1 MLAPLPAPPAP
12 RYTARV
18 TSPAR
23 LLARSDTRFALFYG
37 AFYLGFGAYLPYM
50 PVWYAERG
58 LSPELI
64 GIAAAAG
71 MVGRVAVA
79 PLGAFWSDR
88 AARRRDAILA
98 FSLAGL
104 AVFLAHIPG
113 THPIFIL
120 ALAGLS
126 GAAVTGVI
134 PLVDAFAM
142 GQARKEGFAFG
153 VPRAFGSALFVIGN
167 LGTGAL
173 ISMYGGEAVL
183 VWVLASAALTA
194 LAAVF
199 LPAGRIDTSA
209 GAARHEAPPL
219 RILLG
224 AGFPLAFAASA
235 LIQGGHGFYYAFS
248 ALAWRADGVPAWA
261 IGALWATGVGAEIIF
276 FAVWGRVLKGWSPA
290 AMMALAGGVAVVRW
304 LALALSPPLWAL
316 FPLQGLHAFSFAAAY
331 LGFLRYAADHAP
343 ERLAAT
349 AQSVNSALSGG
360 LVLAGATF
368 VSGLAFAAFGTAG
381 FALMAIPAGLGGL
394 CALWLIRRDR

>member
-1 MLAPLPAPPAP
+1 MALPALPAP

-18 TSPAR
+18 ISPAA
-23 LLARSDTRFALFYG
+23 LFARIDTRFALFYG

-98 FSLAGL
+98 FSLAAL
-104 AVFLAHIPG
+104 CVFLAHIPG
-113 THPIFIL
+113 TPPVVIL
-120 ALAGLS
+120 VLAGLS
-126 GAAVTGVI
+126 GAAMTGVI

-173 ISMYGGEAVL
+173 ISVFGGEAVL

-194 LAAVF
+194 LAAAF
-199 LPAGRIDTSA
+199 LPAGRIDAMA
-209 GAARHEAPPL
+209 GAERQEQPPL
-219 RILLG
+219 RVLLG
-224 AGFPLAFAASA
+224 AGLPLAFAASA
-235 LIQGGHGFYYAFS
+235 LIQGAHGFYYAFS

-261 IGALWATGVGAEIIF
+261 IGLLWATGVGAEIVF
-276 FAVWGRVLKGWSPA
+276 FAVWGRLLKGWSPA

-343 ERLAAT
+343 ERLSAT
-349 AQSVNSALSGG
+349 AQAVNSALSGG

-394 CALWLIRRDR
+394 CAFWLIRRGR

>member
-1 MLAPLPAPPAP
+1 MPAIARP

-18 TSPAR
+18 ITPAS
-23 LLARSDTRFALFYG
+23 LFARIDTRFALFYG

-58 LSPELI
+58 LSPEMI

-88 AARRRDAILA
+88 ASRRRDAILA
-98 FSLAGL
+98 FSLASL
-104 AVFLAHIPG
+104 CVFLAHIPG
-113 THPIFIL
+113 THAVVIL
-120 ALAGLS
+120 VLAGLS

-142 GQARKEGFAFG
+142 GEARREGFAFG
-153 VPRAFGSALFVIGN
+153 IPRAIGSGLFVVGN
-167 LGTGAL
+167 LGAGAL
-173 ISMYGGEAVL
+173 ISAFGGEAVL
-183 VWVLASAALTA
+183 VWVLGGAALTA
-194 LAAVF
+194 LAAAL
-199 LPAGRIDTSA
+199 LPEGRI
-209 GAARHEAPPL
+209 AAMPGGGRETPPPL
-219 RILLG
+219 RILLT
-224 AGFPLAFAASA
+224 AGLPLAFAASA
-235 LIQGGHGFYYAFS
+235 LIQGAHGFYYAFS

-261 IGALWATGVGAEIIF
+261 IGLLWATGVGAEIVF
-276 FAVWGRVLKGWSPA
+276 FAVWSKVLRGWSPA

-304 LALALSPPLWAL
+304 IALALSPPLWML
-316 FPLQGLHAFSFAAAY
+316 FPLQTLHAFSFAASY

-349 AQSVNSALSGG
+349 AQAVNSALSGG

-381 FALMAIPAGLGGL
+381 FALMAVPAGLGAI
-394 CALWLIRRDR
+394 CALWLTTRRGG